1 MAHRSFDPARCWR
14 ISPAN
19 SCYDATN
26 LNRSLDLVWNLDHT
40 KIETPNFSTRRC
52 ITLALLYLTA
62 MSLCLR
68 FLGTSAAR
76 PTVERNVSSIA
87 LIREGEAF
95 LFDCGEGTQRQMMR
109 YGITFNLDDIFFTHF
124 HTDHLLGVVGLLRT
138 MSLQGRTEPLRL
150 WGPAGAERMLKR
162 AESLGS
168 ERLAFGLEI
177 RELKPGDAI
186 PRKGYLIHTFLLDHR
201 GPPSIGYALIESER
215 RGRFNPEL
223 AAELGIPEGPL
234 WGRIHK
240 GESVTLADGRVIEP
254 SVLVGQ
260 TRPGRRVVI
269 TGDTRPCAATIVAAE
284 GADLLVHES
293 TFGDEEAARAVET
306 GHSTA
311 REAAQ
316 VAKMAGVRQLVL
328 THVSARYARDAGE
341 LELEARSIF
350 PETRVA
356 KDGLEIEVPFR
367 DAEVVTRY
375 A

>member
-1 MAHRSFDPARCWR
+1 MP
-14 ISPAN
+14 
-19 SCYDATN
+19 
-26 LNRSLDLVWNLDHT
+26 
-40 KIETPNFSTRRC
+40 
-52 ITLALLYLTA
+52 
-62 MSLCLR
+62 LCLR

-87 LIREGEAF
+87 LLREGEAF

-138 MSLQGRTEPLRL
+138 MSLQGRTESLRL
-150 WGPAGAERMLKR
+150 WGPPGADRMLKR

-177 RELKPGDAI
+177 RELTPGDAI
-186 PRKGYLIHTFLLDHR
+186 PRKGYLIHTFALEHR
-201 GPPSIGYALIESER
+201 GPPSIGYVIAEEER

-223 AAELGIPEGPL
+223 AASLGIPEGPL
-234 WGRIHK
+234 WGKIHR
-240 GESVTLADGRVIEP
+240 GESVTLDDGRVISPAE
-254 SVLVGQ
+254 LVGE

-269 TGDTRPCAATIVAAE
+269 TGDTRPCASTLLAAQ

-293 TFGDEEAARAVET
+293 TFGDEEAERAIET

-316 VAKMAGVRQLVL
+316 VAKMAGVRKLVL
-328 THVSARYARDAGE
+328 THVSARYTHDTSE
-341 LELEARSIF
+341 LEQEARSVF
-350 PETRVA
+350 PNSRVA
-356 KDGLEIEVPFR
+356 KDGLEVDVPFR
-367 DAEVVTRY
+367 DATV
-375 A
+375 AAGG